1 MLANRSLGALAAGLH
16 TVPLAPEDLSGAGGG
31 RDLVLK
37 LSAVSSYANGPSDA
51 AQARFQLSGT
61 GDVALPSRPVLLGST
76 PNPMTT
82 STRIAMVLP
91 ASGAARATLGMYDAS
106 GRRVRAWSGFS
117 PGLNEVEWD
126 GTDDHGHAAR
136 AGVYF
141 YRLELLGMRETGR
154 IALVR

>member
-1 MLANRSLGALAAGLH
+1 
-16 TVPLAPEDLSGAGGG
+16 
-31 RDLVLK
+31 
-37 LSAVSSYANGPSDA
+37 
-51 AQARFQLSGT
+51 
-61 GDVALPSRPVLLGST
+61 VLLGST

-126 GTDDHGHAAR
+126 GTDDRGHPAR

-141 YRLELLGMRETGR
+141 YRLDLNSVRATGR